1 MTTKAIAAGALVLTL
16 AYFCAQSVLG
26 AGLVDDAY
34 IFMRYAENFVSGEGL
49 VFNPGERVEG
59 YTSPLWLFTTCLLA
73 LLPFDLPDAS
83 WALSTLLG
91 LATILMV
98 FVWGATPAAGGGVA
112 TALVCALFLAT
123 NPAFVYWTASGMDT
137 SLFGFLVLASFL
149 TFASRIGTEGSL
161 LIPGI
166 SFALAALTR
175 PEMIALLPAFLL
187 FIGKSA
193 RRWLQFLAPL
203 AMPALHLLWRW
214 YYYGALLP
222 NTYNAKVG
230 VPLWSR
236 IHAGG
241 IYSARF
247 ALAFSLVLVLLVL
260 RATFTARGNNE
271 ARRAFMLAAPGVVIW
286 ALSVTALGGDHF
298 SMMRFYVPLLPL
310 FAWLMVFSGSAS
322 PVGARAL
329 RKFAPAMLAIGMTAI
344 LGIQN
349 VSVQILFGGKT
360 ARDEVVLAR
369 AWAEVGRWL
378 RRNLPPGATIGSEVV
393 GAIPYYSRL
402 RTLDLFGL
410 TDREVAM
417 KGKTDL
423 EGAVGHQ
430 RYHTEYVLARRPQFI
445 IFRSSGLSQS
455 DRPPGFSRRYDYPLL
470 DLANDSR
477 AASLYDFTS
486 VKMDNGRYI
495 YCFKLKAGAS

>member
-1 MTTKAIAAGALVLTL
+1 MSTKAITAGALALIL
-16 AYFCAQSVLG
+16 AYFCAQAILG

-34 IFMRYAENFVSGEGL
+34 IFMRYAENFVSGEGM

-73 LLPFDLPDAS
+73 LLPFDLPGAS
-83 WALSTLLG
+83 WALSSLLG
-91 LATILMV
+91 LSTVLMV
-98 FVWGATPAAGGGVA
+98 FVWGATRAASGGVA
-112 TALVCALFLAT
+112 TSLVCALFLAT

-137 SLFGFLVLASFL
+137 SLIGFLVLAAFL
-149 TFASRIGTEGSL
+149 TFASRIGGQGSM

-166 SFALAALTR
+166 SFALATLTR

-187 FIGKSA
+187 FIGKGP
-193 RRWLQFLAPL
+193 RKWLQFLAPL
-203 AMPALHLLWRW
+203 ALPALHILWRW

-222 NTYNAKVG
+222 NTYDAKVG
-230 VPLWSR
+230 APLWSR
-236 IHAGG
+236 LHAGG

-247 ALAFSLVLVLLVL
+247 ALAFSPVLVLLVL
-260 RATFTARGNNE
+260 KAAFTARNNE
-271 ARRAFMLAAPGVVIW
+271 ARRAFMLATAGVAIW

-298 SMMRFYVPLLPL
+298 SMLRFYVPLLPL
-310 FAWLMVFSGSAS
+310 FAWLMVFPGSTS
-322 PVGARAL
+322 PAGRRPS
-329 RKFAPAMLAIGMTAI
+329 RKIAPALPLIGMAAI

-360 ARDEVVLAR
+360 ARDEVGLAL
-369 AWAEVGRWL
+369 AWADVGRWL
-378 RRNLPPGATIGSEVV
+378 QRNLPPGATIASEVV

-430 RYHTEYVLARRPQFI
+430 RYHTDYVLARRPEFI
-445 IFRSSGLSQS
+445 IFRSSGWSQS
-455 DRPPGFSRRYDYPLL
+455 DRPPGFSRSYDYPLL

-477 AASLYDFTS
+477 TASLYNFTS
-486 VKMDNGRYI
+486 VKMDNGKYI
-495 YCFKLKAGAS
+495 YCFKLKAGAP